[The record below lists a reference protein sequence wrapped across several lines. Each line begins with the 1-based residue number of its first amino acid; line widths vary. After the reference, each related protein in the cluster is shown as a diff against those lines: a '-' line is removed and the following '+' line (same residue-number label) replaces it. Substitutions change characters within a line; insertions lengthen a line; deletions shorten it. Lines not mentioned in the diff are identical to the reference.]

1 VLIVLS
7 GPDEA
12 SAFKSFRNIAGVNVL
27 AADDCGVADVVGA
40 ATLVFSSDAL
50 DAVTAR
56 AKKNTQRPS
65 AAGTGEVAA

>member
-12 SAFKSFRNIAGVNVL
+12 AAFKSFRNLAGVTVL
-27 AADDCGVADVVGA
+27 AAADCGVADLVGA
-40 ATLVFSSDAL
+40 ATVVFSSDAL

-56 AKKNTQRPS
+56 AKKAAAAASEEVS
-65 AAGTGEVAA
+65 A